1 MNIGV
6 ITVRRPSYHP
16 NRRLME
22 AAAAKG
28 HSITLVHPYRVWGS
42 LKGGNPALLGHPSM
56 ENIDAVLPR
65 QGATLGEASLLLI
78 HHFSMI
84 GIPLVNN
91 LNSIRV
97 AKNQFLTLQTL
108 AAAGVPVPDTALVNS
123 VKGIKNAL
131 AWLGGFPVVIKR
143 ASSRQGEGVT
153 LVEKNIDV
161 ERAARHHLNQSNG
174 ILVQRFFP
182 TRGRRD
188 IRVLIVGG
196 KIVGSMELKPKQGD
210 FRANYHL
217 SGKSIEKK
225 LSPTERDIALSAAA
239 AVGLE
244 IAGIDLIVDKNNEIT
259 VIEVNYSPG
268 FRGLEKA
275 TGLDIAG
282 HIVDHVLYKINQ
294 PEKNRAHIKF

>member
-1 MNIGV
+1 M
-6 ITVRRPSYHP
+6 
-16 NRRLME
+16 
-22 AAAAKG
+22 
-28 HSITLVHPYRVWGS
+28 
-42 LKGGNPALLGHPSM
+42 LGHPSM

-225 LSPTERDIALSAAA
+225 LSPAERDIALSAAA
-239 AVGLE
+239 TVGLE